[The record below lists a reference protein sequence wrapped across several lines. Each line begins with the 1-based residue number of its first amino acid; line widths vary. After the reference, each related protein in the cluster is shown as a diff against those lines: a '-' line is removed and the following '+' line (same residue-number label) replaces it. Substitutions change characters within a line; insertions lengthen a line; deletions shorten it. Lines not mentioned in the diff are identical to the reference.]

1 MIARGDKDGQQPR
14 SAWRWQDTLLL
25 TAILV
30 LGLALRLIKWDAS
43 LWCDEVLTAHRTRV
57 STSGILAQN
66 VYPLYYILAHW
77 ARAFFSEE
85 TAIRV
90 PSLVAGLGAVV
101 LMYVVGKAM
110 SGTISGCIG
119 ALLLAT
125 SAFHVEHSQE
135 ARYYSLMVL
144 LGLGTAIL
152 LHKAVRNGGPWRWLA
167 YGVVVTAGLLNHLLF
182 VLFAVA
188 MTVPAGAWLLFSRKQ
203 GPSRTRLCRLG
214 ALFLATT
221 LAFVPT
227 ITLYTAKN
235 VLRSERQAQAEVSV
249 APRTEETHLESR
261 AADPEFELEAGQES
275 YVLSPWVYVH
285 YLWIYLFGKPGFG
298 TVALMGVLS
307 LAGVA
312 MFLKRNDP
320 LGWIMLAVLVFLPCV
335 LFIVPVRHFY
345 QPRYFILVVPFTYLL
360 MAEGTSSVAN
370 WVGKILR
377 NAKAEK
383 TPWLQGIARWAI
395 VLAVLGLMVPS
406 TVGALTRY
414 YRETPGWEWK
424 TLVWDVLGEMKPGDV
439 VAYVRPASSAWGIDV
454 PADYYFDR
462 LTREM
467 GAPTVR
473 PLKIESPE
481 TLECLFQE
489 HPEST
494 FWLIGGMYPGH
505 VPPTPGKD
513 YEGLLTKRDATFR
526 QYQKAYLWI
535 VSPQETDSGAGSD
548 EDPKL

>member
-1 MIARGDKDGQQPR
+1 VA
-14 SAWRWQDTLLL
+14 
-25 TAILV
+25 AILIF
-30 LGLALRLIKWDAS
+30 GLALRLIKWDAS
-43 LWCDEVLTAHRTRV
+43 LWYDEVLTAHRTRV

-77 ARAFFSEE
+77 ARPFFSEE
-85 TAIRV
+85 TAIRA
-90 PSLVAGLGAVV
+90 PSLVAGLGTIA
-101 LMYVVGKAM
+101 LMYAMGRAM
-110 SGTISGCIG
+110 SGKISGCIG

-152 LHKAVRNGGPWRWLA
+152 VHKAVRNGGPWRWLA
-167 YGVVVTAGLLNHLLF
+167 YGVVVMAGLLNHLLF
-182 VLFAVA
+182 VLFAAA
-188 MTVPAGAWLLFSRKQ
+188 MTVAAGAWLVFSRKA
-203 GPSRTRLCRLG
+203 GPPRTRLCRLG
-214 ALFLATT
+214 VLFLVTT

-235 VLRSERQAQAEVSV
+235 VLRSDHQAQAEVSL
-249 APRTEETHLESR
+249 ASRTEQTHIKSK

-275 YVLSPWVYVH
+275 YVLSPWVYGH

-307 LAGVA
+307 LAGMA
-312 MFLKRNDP
+312 MFLKRNDAF
-320 LGWIMLAVLVFLPCV
+320 GWIMLAALIFLPCV
-335 LFIVPVRHFY
+335 LFFVPVRHFY

-360 MAEGTSSVAN
+360 MAEGTSSVAK

-377 NAKAEK
+377 NMKGEK
-383 TPWLQGIARWAI
+383 IPWLQGIARWAI
-395 VLAVLGLMVPS
+395 ALAVLGLMAPS
-406 TVGALTRY
+406 TVRALTRY

-424 TLVWDVLGEMKPGDV
+424 TLVSDVLSEMKPGDV
-439 VAYVRPASSAWGIDV
+439 VAYVRPASSAWGLDV

-462 LTREM
+462 LARETA
-467 GAPTVR
+467 APTVR

-481 TLECLFQE
+481 ILECLFQE
-489 HPEST
+489 YPESV

-526 QYQKAYLWI
+526 QYQKAYLW
-535 VSPQETDSGAGSD
+535 VVPPQETNSGAGRD